1 MTRTTD
7 RYGVIGNPI
16 AHSLSPIIHAAFARQ
31 TGDAI
36 EYTRILAPRDAFAA
50 TTAAFFDAGGKG
62 LNVTVPFKLEAFAGC
77 GARVSE
83 RARRAGAVNVLA
95 IRDGEAHGDNTDGI
109 GLAIDLRRIAASAGV
124 EIRGAHL
131 LLVGAG
137 GAARGVL
144 GPLLELEPASLTIV
158 NRDVEKARLLAGLA
172 PGEGRVRVEAC
183 GFADLV
189 ADFDIVING
198 TSAGLGGEAP
208 PVDARVFANTRIAY
222 DMMYG
227 AKPSAFLRRA
237 RDGGATETADGLG
250 MLVEQAAESFAIWRG
265 VRPQTAAVLADLRAD
280 LARDRAPA

>member
-1 MTRTTD
+1 MTGTTD
-7 RYGVIGNPI
+7 RYGVIGNPV
-16 AHSLSPIIHAAFARQ
+16 AHSLSPIIHAAFAKQ

-36 EYTRILAPRDAFAA
+36 EYTRILAPRDGFA
-50 TTAAFFDAGGKG
+50 TTSAAFFNAGGKG

-83 RARRAGAVNVLA
+83 RARYAGAVNVLA

-109 GLAIDLRRIAASAGV
+109 GLSIDLRRIAASAGV

-158 NRDVEKARLLAGLA
+158 NRDLAKALALA
-172 PGEGRVRVEAC
+172 DLARGEGRARIEAC
-183 GFADLV
+183 GFADLA

-198 TSAGLGGEAP
+198 TSAGLSGEAP
-208 PVDARVFANTRIAY
+208 PVDTRVFAKTRIAY

-227 AKPSAFLRRA
+227 TAPSAFLRRA
-237 RDGGATETADGLG
+237 RDGGTTEIADGLG
-250 MLVEQAAESFAIWRG
+250 MLVEQAAESFSIWRG
-265 VRPQTAAVLADLRAD
+265 VRPETAAVLANLRAD
-280 LARDRAPA
+280 LARDGAPA